1 MESKKKD
8 KDLEDDEELAALRM
22 AALATLK
29 SRPLKKLEIHSTE
42 SNHVSKI
49 DSIVTPSSNTSNYAS
64 NNISKQIP
72 FIQTDR
78 SAYSVHSNTQYTWR
92 KSSHTSRRRG
102 GAFPKASQR
111 SNLIVISPVSLEEKK
126 SSCENVPALVLPQ
139 HKWSQSG
146 NEDSMSPKTYRRTG
160 PTRFHRHDSD
170 SESSDSDMDDNS
182 DNDSYS
188 NETVLQDEHTE
199 NNSGM
204 SPEESNEVGAETIS
218 ETDRLSERRLS
229 FQNLNSDIN
238 LNKYQVHESSNVYNG
253 LKSTCDSSDSK
264 SENDSKSVKHERDS
278 EYPWLCKSENNY
290 NCIQYNSTIL
300 SAENISVKQT
310 NTSSENDKSVET
322 RNSNVNCGQIKNCE
336 NKRSSVD
343 LNRNGNCEQMKDF
356 ANKKP
361 SINHIVPEATRSIWL
376 DSEMQKVS
384 AKEKHFSNDVRS
396 VSDCDNKYVGQSES
410 RNRLSQNDLRF
421 ELKKRMQDYTCKK
434 NSSPTRKQDSL
445 NHYIHRRSS
454 SRDRIS
460 LNRERKCN
468 QSDRWS
474 RSRSRSSSYSST
486 TSSSSSSSSN
496 SSPAVRSISSVV
508 KPVEPK
514 IIENAESE
522 NQKSAKVYGRKS
534 SLSSSDPEN
543 IFSLKRKVSNDQ
555 YKFASISKM
564 CALNA
569 EGKNHGPDAVKR
581 VPVHMR
587 LGTLPRKRLIRM
599 TKDVEA
605 AFINSSSD
613 DETDVNIKC
622 KKQNIRIVTEMYG
635 NKDDTEINKHPTE
648 NEVERH
654 VSRERLRRLKN
665 YR

>member
-1 MESKKKD
+1 METKN

-29 SRPLKKLEIHSTE
+29 SRPLKKTESANLVLNASDHAAALFRQKFPDSEISKKYSGAKTAAIVKEMIHSTE

-49 DSIVTPSSNTSNYAS
+49 DSIVTPSSNTPNYAS
-64 NNISKQIP
+64 NNLSKQIP

-78 SAYSVHSNTQYTWR
+78 LVYSTHSNSQYTWR

-102 GAFPKASQR
+102 GAFSKASQR

-139 HKWSQSG
+139 HKWSQSQ
-146 NEDSMSPKTYRRTG
+146 NEDSMSPKAYRRTG

-199 NNSGM
+199 NNSRL
-204 SPEESNEVGAETIS
+204 SPEESNEVGS
-218 ETDRLSERRLS
+218 ETVLEKDRLSERRLS

-238 LNKYQVHESSNVYNG
+238 LDKYQHQSSNVFNG

-264 SENDSKSVKHERDS
+264 SENDSKSFKHERDS

-290 NCIQYNSTIL
+290 NCNQYNSTIL
-300 SAENISVKQT
+300 SVEKNSVKQT
-310 NTSSENDKSVET
+310 NTSSGNDKSIET
-322 RNSNVNCGQIKNCE
+322 CNSNVNCGQIKNCA

-343 LNRNGNCEQMKDF
+343 LNRNGNCEQMKVF

-361 SINHIVPEATRSIWL
+361 SINHVVPEAKRSIWL
-376 DSEMQKVS
+376 DSEMQKDSVQ
-384 AKEKHFSNDVRS
+384 EKHLPNDARS
-396 VSDCDNKYVGQSES
+396 VSDSDNKYVGQSEP

-421 ELKKRMQDYTCKK
+421 ELKKRMQDYTCK
-434 NSSPTRKQDSL
+434 NTSPTGKQDSL
-445 NHYIHRRSS
+445 NHCIRHRSS

-460 LNRERKCN
+460 LNRERKRN
-468 QSDRWS
+468 QSGRWT

-496 SSPAVRSISSVV
+496 SSPAVRSVSSVV

-514 IIENAESE
+514 IMESAESE
-522 NQKSAKVYGRKS
+522 NQKSSKNGRKS

-555 YKFASISKM
+555 YKFSSIPKM

-569 EGKNHGPDAVKR
+569 EGKNHGLYFSLSYSFIMD
-581 VPVHMR
+581 
-587 LGTLPRKRLIRM
+587 
-599 TKDVEA
+599 
-605 AFINSSSD
+605 FINYK
-613 DETDVNIKC
+613 NFMFIIPFC
-622 KKQNIRIVTEMYG
+622 KFLIFQPA
-635 NKDDTEINKHPTE
+635 KDLATKGH
-648 NEVERH
+648 
-654 VSRERLRRLKN
+654 K
-665 YR
+665 